1 MRFRSDWRSALF
13 WAQRTS
19 YTLLAVLACAGL
31 GRAAMADDIR
41 YVYDESG
48 RLVQMVVADGS
59 SVEYRYDAVGNIGSV
74 KKLSAATLAI
84 TAFSP
89 HSGGAGDTVQIYG
102 SGFDPSPAANTVRF
116 NGVQAQVLSASKVEL
131 GVAVPAGASSGK
143 ISVANANGT
152 ANSVQDYKVGRQ
164 GAPTITSFAPT
175 IGERGTVVTIVGSN
189 FAADRAGNKVGFGV
203 MQGNVSSA
211 APGQLVATAPGNGAS
226 GRISVSTVQG
236 RAVSSAE
243 FYAVPHGVN
252 AADIEYTGRLQVG
265 APPQTVTI
273 LNPGKKAMLL
283 FEGNQR
289 DLLFLLAAGGN
300 FAGNVNLNVYRS
312 DGANFFFTSLGAN
325 SAVDL
330 PPLLTGATYTLIL
343 GPGAGDKGKID
354 LQLKPEA
361 RGVLML
367 DGDPLPVALTP
378 GQNGRYAFT
387 GRAGQSVG
395 LGFVNVATQPAG
407 QSISYRILNP
417 DGTQLFSDTVSNSNM
432 LPPLPVNGSYALL
445 LDPPGVASASLQLLV
460 SSDLGGQL
468 AANGPALSF
477 NSSRAGQNGRYT
489 FSGTAGQK
497 FWLTFSNVAFPASA
511 NVRVLKPDGSTLV
524 GTAVATA
531 PVNLDIPALPDD
543 GVYAVLIDPIGATT
557 GKVDVQLKKVPADYE
572 AALSIDGAPVT
583 LDLAVHQ
590 RAMLSFNGA
599 AGQRLGIGYSGVSTT
614 PLYQS
619 MYFTLFKPDGT
630 VLVNESGSSNASTN
644 PPALPVSGVYKL
656 ALTGVAPNTALKA
669 TVTVSADAPGLLSAD
684 APPLQFISTRPGQN
698 ARFTFNGNAGQLLG
712 LTYSASTFS
721 GGATISVLR
730 PDGTSMAQTH
740 STSSTDIDL
749 PALPVTGSYA
759 VFVDPV
765 NIAVGQA
772 NIQLRTLPPDSIGAI
787 AIDGPAV
794 TLNLQLRQKAVLG
807 FEGSAGQR
815 LGLGYTDFSSVPANQ
830 MVYYRIYKPD
840 GSQLFSES
848 WNGNYSSDV
857 PALPASGRYTLQVQP
872 AGAASAKVTLAL
884 SADVAGTLVQG
895 GPAVRFVSSRAGQNG
910 RFTFA
915 AAAGQTG
922 SLQFSGGTFPSSAS
936 VLVFRPDG
944 AIVANTSVGT
954 SGTLNLPASPLAGTY
969 TVFINPPAATSG
981 QVDIQLK

>member
-1 MRFRSDWRSALF
+1 M
-13 WAQRTS
+13 
-19 YTLLAVLACAGL
+19 LACAGL

-84 TAFSP
+84 TEFSP
-89 HSGGAGDTVQIYG
+89 NSGGAGDTVQIYG
-102 SGFDPSPAANTVRF
+102 SGFDPSPAANLVRF

-131 GVAVPAGASSGK
+131 GVAVPAGAGSGK

-152 ANSVQDYKVGRQ
+152 ADSVQDFRIGNQ
-164 GAPTITSFAPT
+164 AAPTITSFAPT

-189 FAADRAGNKVGFGV
+189 FAAERAGNKVGFGTR
-203 MQGNVSSA
+203 QGNVSGA
-211 APGQLVATAPGNGAS
+211 ATGQLVATAPGAGAS

-243 FYAVPHGVN
+243 FYAVPDGVN

-265 APPQTVTI
+265 APQTVTI
-273 LNPGKKAMLL
+273 SNPGKKAMLL
-283 FEGNQR
+283 FDGNRR
-289 DLLFLLAAGGN
+289 DMLFLLSAGSN
-300 FAGNVNLNVYRS
+300 FAGNVNFNFYRS
-312 DGANFFFTSLGAN
+312 DGVSFFFTSLGAN
-325 SAVDL
+325 SAADL
-330 PPLLTGATYTLIL
+330 PPLMSGGIYTLIL
-343 GPGAGDKGKID
+343 APGGGDKGKID
-354 LQLKPEA
+354 LQLNAEA
-361 RGVLML
+361 RGTVVL

-378 GQNGRYAFT
+378 GQNGRYTFA
-387 GRAGQSVG
+387 GRAGQGVG

-407 QSISYRILNP
+407 QSISYRIFNP
-417 DGTQLFSDTVSNSNM
+417 DGTQFFSDSLSNNNM
-432 LPPLPVNGSYALL
+432 LPLLPVNGNYALL
-445 LDPPGVASASLQLLV
+445 LDPAGMASASLQLLA
-460 SSDLGGQL
+460 SSDLSGQL
-468 AANGPALSF
+468 AADGPALSF

-497 FWLTFSNVAFPASA
+497 FWLTFSNVAFPAGAS
-511 NVRVLKPDGSTLV
+511 VRVLKPDGSTLV
-524 GTAVATA
+524 STAVATA
-531 PVNLDIPALPDD
+531 TVHLDIPALPDD
-543 GVYAVLIDPIGATT
+543 GVYAVLIDPSGPAT

-572 AALSIDGAPVT
+572 AALNIDGAPVT
-583 LDLAVHQ
+583 LDLALHQ
-590 RAMLSFNGA
+590 RAMLSFNGT

-656 ALTGVAPNTALKA
+656 ALSGVAPNTALKA
-669 TVTVSADAPGLLSAD
+669 TVTVSADTPGLLSAD

-712 LTYSASTFS
+712 LTYSASTFP

-730 PDGTSMAQTH
+730 PDGTSMAQVH
-740 STSSTDIDL
+740 STSSADIDL
-749 PALPVTGSYA
+749 PALPATGSYT
-759 VFVDPV
+759 VFIDPV

-787 AIDGPAV
+787 AIDGPPV
-794 TLNLQLRQKAVLG
+794 SLDLQAHQKAVLG

-815 LGLGYTDFSSVPANQ
+815 LGLGYTGVSSVPANQ

-857 PALPASGRYTLQVQP
+857 PALPVSGRYTLQVQP

-915 AAAGQTG
+915 AAVGQAG

-944 AIVANTSVGT
+944 AIVANSSVGT
-954 SGTLNLPASPLAGTY
+954 SATLNLPASPLAGTY